1 MVPQCY
7 EEIDHIADIALRV
20 WGEDFYSLLRHSA
33 QGMYDLMKIKMT
45 SKSQETIRF
54 QIADETLETMLVDF
68 LSEILYLIEEKKK
81 AFETFS
87 FRKEEGE
94 LVVRATGYQVEQIE
108 KNIKAVTFH
117 DLDVVKTKT
126 GLETTIT
133 FDV

>member
-20 WGEDFYSLLRHSA
+20 WGEDFYSLLQHSA

-45 SKSQETIRF
+45 SKPQAIIKF
-54 QIADETLETMLVDF
+54 QIADETFETMLVDF
-68 LSEILYLIEEKKK
+68 LSEILYLVEEKKK
-81 AFETFS
+81 AFKTFS
-87 FRKEEGE
+87 FCKEDGE
-94 LVVRATGYQVEQIE
+94 LVVSATGYQVEQIE

-117 DLDVVKTKT
+117 DLDVVTTKT